1 MSISFNEIPGV
12 SKLFKDYLYSFDKV
26 KKLYSFDYRSES
38 GFEAC
43 IESKKT
49 TYLKDAMFDRNEL
62 VEILKEQNLNFDVS
76 NKTFESIDLL
86 REENTFAVVTGQQ
99 VGLLTGNYYTILKAL
114 AAVKLATELKS
125 MLPAYNFVPVFWLE
139 DEDHDFLE
147 INNVNIFDKSNSL
160 KNISYFEKG
169 EPKERYTKPV
179 SMIKFDEYINEFIN
193 TLESDLLP
201 TDFTAGVFDSI
212 KEHYR
217 EGKFIK
223 DSFAGYL
230 DLLMKDFGLI
240 FCDPSDPGLKKLYA
254 SVFKKEIET
263 FPVSCEQVVRT
274 SADIE
279 NIYELQVKPRPLNL
293 FYIYNDQ
300 RYVVEPKE
308 DDLLGLRNTKHR
320 FTKEEF
326 LGLLDSNPERFSS
339 NVILRPIL
347 QDYIL
352 PTVSY
357 IGGPA
362 EISYFAQLK
371 GVYSL
376 YDITMP
382 VILPRTSV
390 TLIESRVKNFFE
402 KFSLSYSDMIN
413 ESTATKKILSDI
425 DDIDIELLFTKY
437 RDEFRS
443 LNFEFA
449 GKLENIDKNLTQN
462 FRNRAE
468 KFDDTFDQM
477 KSKFIDSSMKQNES
491 VSNKLKSVKDNLFPN
506 GVLQERVMNIAYY
519 INKYDTDLIQFIY
532 DKLNIFDFNH
542 QLIDLSLKNAGHSQE
557 S

>member
-12 SKLFKDYLYSFDKV
+12 SRLFKDYLYSFDKV
-26 KKLYSFDYRSES
+26 KKLYAYDYRSES

-43 IESKKT
+43 IESKKS
-49 TYLKDAMFDRNEL
+49 TYLKDVMFDRNEL

-76 NKTFESIDLL
+76 NKTFANIDLL

-114 AAVKLATELKS
+114 AAVKLAAELKS
-125 MLPAYNFVPVFWLE
+125 MLPSYNFVPVFWLE

-147 INNVNIFDKSNSL
+147 INNVNIFDKSNAL
-160 KNISYFEKG
+160 KNIAYFEKG

-179 SMIKFDEYINEFIN
+179 SMIKFDEFIEEFISN
-193 TLESDLLP
+193 LEADLIQ
-201 TDFTAGVFDSI
+201 TDFTAGI
-212 KEHYR
+212 LETLKEHYR

-230 DLLMKDFGLI
+230 DALLKDLGII
-240 FCDPSDPGLKKLYA
+240 FCDPSDPVLKKLYA
-254 SVFKKEIET
+254 PVFRKEIES

-308 DDLLGLRNTKHR
+308 DELLGLRNTKHR
-320 FTKEEF
+320 FTKEEL
-326 LGLLDSNPERFSS
+326 LGLVDSNPERFSA
-339 NVILRPIL
+339 NVILRPVI

-352 PTVSY
+352 PTISY
-357 IGGPA
+357 IGGPS
-362 EISYFAQLK
+362 EVSYFAQLK
-371 GVYSL
+371 GVYGL

-382 VILPRTSV
+382 VIFPRTSV

-402 KFSLSYSDMIN
+402 KFSLSYSDMIQ
-413 ESTATKKILSDI
+413 ESTAIKKILSGI
-425 DDIDIELLFTKY
+425 DDFDIETLFVKY

-468 KFDDTFDQM
+468 KFDESFDQL
-477 KSKFIDSSMKQNES
+477 KTKFIDSSMKQNES

-506 GVLQERVMNIAYY
+506 GVLQERVLNIVYY
-519 INKYDTDLIQFIY
+519 INKYDTDIIKFIY

-542 QLIDLSLKNAGHSQE
+542 QLIDLSLKNSQE